1 MASAETKESKLKP
14 GRKEGEQD
22 ERAMLPVKSIR
33 KLIQEIE
40 TRIQEDKSAADKKL
54 TPREFSGLC
63 NSAEK
68 LGRLLMQRDRDRF
81 AAKRAQEQRDK
92 KSMF

>member
-1 MASAETKESKLKP
+1 MAEAQDTKTKKP

-22 ERAMLPVKSIR
+22 DRAMLPVKSIR
-33 KLIQEIE
+33 SLIQEIE
-40 TRIQEDKSAADKKL
+40 TRIEQDKTATDQKL
-54 TPREFSGLC
+54 SPREFSSLC

-68 LGRLLMQRDRDRF
+68 LGRLLVQRDKDRF
-81 AAKRAQEQRDK
+81 AAKRAQEQREK